1 MKVSDLITYIV
12 WYATQRGMK
21 LTTTR
26 VVKFVYLA
34 DLFYAR
40 ANRGAIFT
48 GCPWRFIYYG
58 PYCPEVMTELE
69 SAAKANQILEDR
81 RESKFGDKD
90 YFLYTCEDN
99 EAENIE
105 NEIPTS
111 VLSPL
116 RQSIKLFGDDTQ
128 ALLDHVY
135 FETEPME
142 GVRKGD
148 LLDFAK
154 ATQRT
159 ARKLPAIPRLPKQ
172 KIEEARKHT
181 ERIIEQMEKDRTDFE
196 RDNILY
202 PEPLDEIHAKALEIM
217 DGEGVSEGTTGTAEI
232 TPE

>member
-1 MKVSDLITYIV
+1 MKAFDLIRYIV

-40 ANRGAIFT
+40 ST
-48 GCPWRFIYYG
+48 GGKTLTDFPWKFIHYG
-58 PYCPEVMTELE
+58 PYCPDVMAELE
-69 SAAKANQILEDR
+69 FAAKGNLIFEDR

-90 YFLYTCEDN
+90 YFLYTCQDT

-105 NEIPTS
+105 SEIPTS

-116 RQSIKLFGDDTQ
+116 RESIKLFGEDTQ

-135 FETEPME
+135 FETEPMS

-148 LLDFAK
+148 LLDFSK
-154 ATQRT
+154 VVQTRIQ
-159 ARKLPAIPRLPKQ
+159 KLPTIPKLPKE
-172 KIEEARKHT
+172 KIKEAKR
-181 ERIIEQMEKDRTDFE
+181 RVQRLVEQMENDWADLRKDS
-196 RDNILY
+196 ISY
-202 PEPLDEIHAKALEIM
+202 PEPMDEVHIRALEIM
-217 DGEGVSEGTTGTAEI
+217 DGEGVAEGTKGSAEI
-232 TPE
+232 IPE

>member
-1 MKVSDLITYIV
+1 
-12 WYATQRGMK
+12 MK

-40 ANRGAIFT
+40 ANGGAIFT

-69 SAAKANQILEDR
+69 SAVKANQIFEDR

-90 YFLYTCEDN
+90 YFLYTCRDN

-116 RQSIKLFGDDTQ
+116 RQSLKLFGDDTQ

-148 LLDFAK
+148 LLDFTK
-154 ATQRT
+154 ARP
-159 ARKLPAIPRLPKQ
+159 RSVEKLPIIPKLPSE
-172 KIEEARKHT
+172 KIEEAKRHI
-181 ERIIEQMEKDRTDFE
+181 RDLIEQMEKDRATFE
-196 RDNILY
+196 NNIVSYL
-202 PEPLDEIHAKALEIM
+202 EPMDEIHAKALEIM
-217 DGEGVSEGTTGTAEI
+217 DGEGVPDGMTGTAEI
-232 TPE
+232 IPE

>member
-40 ANRGAIFT
+40 ANGGAMFT
-48 GCPWRFIYYG
+48 GCPWRFIHYG
-58 PYCPEVMTELE
+58 PYCSEVMTELQ
-69 SAAKANQILEDR
+69 SAVKTNQIFEDR

-90 YFLYTCEDN
+90 YFLYTSSDN

-111 VLSPL
+111 ILSPL
-116 RQSIKLFGDDTQ
+116 RLSIKLFGDDTQ
-128 ALLDHVY
+128 ALLDCVY

-142 GVRKGD
+142 DVRKGD
-148 LLDFAK
+148 LLDFNKARPLEKSKLVVFAK
-154 ATQRT
+154 PS
-159 ARKLPAIPRLPKQ
+159 KKQ
-172 KIEEARKHT
+172 IEEGKRCI
-181 ERIIEQMEKDRTDFE
+181 ERLAQKMKKGQKNLED
-196 RDNILY
+196 DNRASSEFY
-202 PEPLDEIHAKALEIM
+202 DEVYFRALESIEEE
-217 DGEGVSEGTTGTAEI
+217 DLRSGLTGTARILIE
-232 TPE
+232 